1 MPDTFPHQSKFRT
14 AVSTRVGKGQGR
26 PLESGDPLSSFV
38 FPSQHILPV
47 QNIMYFILHALQ
59 FVILLHLDIFIN

>member
-1 MPDTFPHQSKFRT
+1 M
-14 AVSTRVGKGQGR
+14 STRVGKGQGR

-59 FVILLHLDIFIN
+59 FEILLHLDIFII